1 MSNDEARMILTIN
14 GGSSTVKYAGYSA
27 EGGFG
32 QFFKGKVE
40 GRGTG
45 LIESLRTQIG
55 DQKVV
60 GIGHRVVHP
69 GLRLQDHCV
78 IDESVMAELSA
89 AVPMDL
95 VHLPGEIELIES
107 MGRAFP
113 GVPQVACLD
122 TAVFKGLP
130 DVAKIWPIPRKYFE
144 AGVRRLGF
152 HGLSYTYLMGQLG
165 RQRGKIIMAH
175 LGNGASMAAISDLEV
190 VDTSMGLTPLG
201 GLVMGT
207 RPGDLDPGV
216 VLHLMREEKKR
227 PEQMEEF
234 LSRECGLKGIAGL
247 SDMRTLLAV
256 RDRDKRAAEAVEIFC
271 RQSKKFIGAY
281 AAAIGGLDMLV
292 FSGGIGENSPEVRRE
307 ICAGLEFLG
316 IEIDEDSNAR
326 NSGEISKR
334 NGRVA
339 VRVIPTN
346 EEWVMAKIVWDL
358 LGRSSA

>member
-1 MSNDEARMILTIN
+1 MILTIN
-14 GGSSTVKYAGYSA
+14 GGSSTVKYAGYGA
-27 EGGFG
+27 GGKYG
-32 QFFKGKVE
+32 QVFKGKVE
-40 GRGTG
+40 GRGAG
-45 LIESLRTQIG
+45 VIDSLKEQIG
-55 DQKVV
+55 EQRII

-69 GLRLQDHCV
+69 GLKLSDHCV
-78 IDESVMAELSA
+78 IDENVMAELRA

-95 VHLPGEIELIES
+95 AHLPGEIELIEE

-130 DVAKIWPIPRKYFE
+130 EVAKIWPIPRKYFE

-216 VLHLMREEKKR
+216 VLHVMREEKKR
-227 PEQMEEF
+227 PQEMEEF
-234 LSRECGLKGIAGL
+234 LSKECGVKGIAGV

-271 RQSKKFIGAY
+271 RQAKKFIGAY
-281 AAAIGGLDMLV
+281 AAVMGGLDMLV
-292 FSGGIGENSPEVRRE
+292 FSGGIGENSPEVRGE

-326 NSGEISKR
+326 NSRGISRR
-334 NGRVA
+334 NGRVT
-339 VRVIPTN
+339 VLVIPTD
-346 EEWVMAKIVWDL
+346 EEFVMAKIVWDL
-358 LGRSSA
+358 LGRRSS

>member
-27 EGGFG
+27 DEGFA
-32 QFFKGKVE
+32 QLFKGKVE
-40 GRGTG
+40 GRGEG
-45 LIESLRTQIG
+45 VVESLRSQIG
-55 DQKVV
+55 ERKVL

-69 GLRLQDHCV
+69 GLKLLDHCV
-78 IDESVMAELSA
+78 IDEKVMAELRA

-95 VHLPGEIELIES
+95 AHLPGEIELIEA
-107 MGRAFP
+107 MGRAFA

-130 DVAKIWPIPRKYFE
+130 EVAKIWPIPRRYFE

-165 RQRGKIIMAH
+165 KERGKIIFAH
-175 LGNGASMAAISDLEV
+175 LGNGASMAAVSGLEV

-216 VLHLMREEKKR
+216 VLHLMREEKKK

-234 LSRECGLKGIAGL
+234 LSKECGLKGIAGV

-256 RDRDKRAAEAVEIFC
+256 RDKDKRAAEAVEIFC
-271 RQSKKFIGAY
+271 RQAKKFIGAY
-281 AAAIGGLDMLV
+281 AAIMGGLDTLV
-292 FSGGIGENSPEVRRE
+292 FSGGIGENSPEIRAE

-316 IEIDEDSNAR
+316 IEIYEYLNRR
-326 NSGEISKR
+326 NSGEISRR
-334 NGRVA
+334 NGRV
-339 VRVIPTN
+339 VVSVIPTD

-358 LGRSSA
+358 LGRRSS

>member
-27 EGGFG
+27 DEGFA
-32 QFFKGKVE
+32 QLFKGEVE
-40 GRGTG
+40 GRGEG
-45 LIESLRTQIG
+45 VVESIRSQIG
-55 DQKVV
+55 ERKVL

-69 GLRLQDHCV
+69 GLRLEDHCL
-78 IDESVMAELSA
+78 IDERVMGELRT

-95 VHLPGEIELIES
+95 AHLPGEIELIEQT
-107 MGRAFP
+107 GRAFA

-122 TAVFKGLP
+122 TAVFNGLP

-165 RQRGKIIMAH
+165 KDRGKIIFAH
-175 LGNGASMAAISDLEV
+175 LGNGASMAAVSDLEV

-207 RPGDLDPGV
+207 RPGDLDPGLV
-216 VLHLMREEKKR
+216 VHLMREEKKR
-227 PEQMEEF
+227 PEQMEDF
-234 LSRECGLKGIAGL
+234 LSKECGLKGIAGVA
-247 SDMRTLLAV
+247 DMRTLLAV

-271 RQSKKFIGAY
+271 RQAKKFIGAY
-281 AAAIGGLDMLV
+281 AAVMGGLDTLV
-292 FSGGIGENSPEVRRE
+292 FSGGIGENSAEIRGE
-307 ICAGLEFLG
+307 ICAGLKFLG

-334 NGRVA
+334 NGRVL
-339 VRVIPTN
+339 VLVIPTD
-346 EEWVMAKIVWDL
+346 EERVMAEIVWQMI
-358 LGRSSA
+358 GRSSP